1 MILSTEAARGGGAF
15 DEEDASSAT
24 GERCPWFCTAHE
36 LSSCLALRA
45 RRDSAHT
52 TRAWCG
58 APPSPV
64 ARAKE
69 RCAPTRDPLVLIQ
82 PKTFFQQQHSS
93 SLPRTFQ
100 VPTQQTMLFSCTSDR
115 LCILCSGRCPMAT
128 STQWQHEQQRK
139 LEVRSLAR
147 FRSRR
152 REGISLVRCRPFP
165 ARTQRTSPPKSNGSH
180 FFLP

>member
-1 MILSTEAARGGGAF
+1 MILSREAARGGGAF

-45 RRDSAHT
+45 RRDSAPT

-100 VPTQQTMLFSCTSDR
+100 HNRTCSSRAPRTGSASCARGGARWPLRHSGSTSSRGNSRCGR
-115 LCILCSGRCPMAT
+115 LPASGRVA
-128 STQWQHEQQRK
+128 E
-139 LEVRSLAR
+139 
-147 FRSRR
+147 
-152 REGISLVRCRPFP
+152 RE
-165 ARTQRTSPPKSNGSH
+165 
-180 FFLP
+180 